1 MPTDLIIFM
10 RWLGLL
16 EAVAPAPKRE
26 MPKGE
31 WFKDGEVP
39 F

>member
-1 MPTDLIIFM
+1 MPADLIIFM

-26 MPKGE
+26 APKGE
-31 WFKDGEVP
+31 WFKGEEVP